1 MAVDSALPT
10 SFETLEI
17 SPNPSVN
24 PFHPIYL
31 HPSDTPGKIL
41 VSVPFAGIGYGEWRE
56 GMIIYL
62 SGPSLKRPLEIGKV
76 DHGLY
81 ILIFHLLLFLCLLI
95 NQSFGCLTYASVPVP
110 HRDKPRVVPCIFMG
124 YTFGKKGYKPLHLY
138 TKSIFYSKDVS
149 FVEHLFPSNS
159 SPSVYFPT
167 SSQHSSK
174 SFDATSFSFPSHS
187 SPTTFASS
195 PTFPVPAS
203 PIIPLLPSPSSLP
216 PLRRSSRPSNPPVHL
231 KDYVCNSAP
240 HSVSSL
246 PYPDPSSSSCLL
258 AIAAKR
264 SWIIYQLDV
273 TNAFLHGALS
283 EEVYMKVPLG
293 LSVSNPANAP
303 SGSSSASIVVLAVY
317 VDDILLVGDDVVLL
331 SLSWMINSR
340 SRTLHKYTKELLA
353 EFHCSDCSHV
363 VAPLDLN
370 CKLNNELGKSVTG
383 YVISLGG
390 SPVCCNFKKQ
400 PTVYLSSA
408 EAECRALHKIVA
420 ESTWLVRLLHDLG
433 VSVSSPVPVYCDN
446 QAALSIA
453 KNPVQHERTK
463 HIELDCHF
471 VREKLA
477 DEYFLQTSIVLSAF
491 VDILAEERIGKTI
504 VNL

>member
-1 MAVDSALPT
+1 MTPDTQNADV
-10 SFETLEI
+10 
-17 SPNPSVN
+17 SP
-24 PFHPIYL
+24 
-31 HPSDTPGKIL
+31 
-41 VSVPFAGIGYGEWRE
+41 
-56 GMIIYL
+56 
-62 SGPSLKRPLEIGKV
+62 
-76 DHGLY
+76 HG
-81 ILIFHLLLFLCLLI
+81 F
-95 NQSFGCLTYASVPVP
+95 SK
-110 HRDKPRVVPCIFMG
+110 DKPRVVPCIFMG

-246 PYPDPSSSSCLL
+246 PYPDPSSSS
-258 AIAAKR
+258 
-264 SWIIYQLDV
+264 
-273 TNAFLHGALS
+273 
-283 EEVYMKVPLG
+283 
-293 LSVSNPANAP
+293 
-303 SGSSSASIVVLAVY
+303 
-317 VDDILLVGDDVVLL
+317 
-331 SLSWMINSR
+331 
-340 SRTLHKYTKELLA
+340 HKYTKELLA